1 MLISILMLL
10 LGISLLIYFGNKM
23 VESAASLARN
33 LGVSG
38 LIIGLTIVAFGTSA
52 PELVVGIRS
61 VTTGVGELASANV
74 IGSNI
79 ANVLLALGI
88 PSIIMAI
95 PTNTIGVARNAS
107 IALFASLLL
116 TFMVFVNNPLLFWQS
131 FIFCMGIILY
141 LIWMYKLS
149 SSGGEDPILSELINE
164 AQTNS
169 SSNSKTYLVITL
181 LIGIVGLLLGGHIIG
196 EDPILSELI
205 NEAQTNSSSNSKTYL
220 VITLLIGIVGLLL
233 GGHIIVKNAV
243 LIATALDI
251 SETLI
256 GLTIVAIGTSLPE
269 IATVIIAS
277 YRGQSQV
284 ALGGIIGSNIFN
296 LLAVL
301 GISGLTG
308 PIDVNFSIIS
318 FDIWIMLLTALILV
332 LLVLR
337 RKPIGRKTGI
347 LFLLG
352 YVVYLLVII
361 NRGM

>member
-61 VTTGVGELASANV
+61 VTTGVGELASSNV

-149 SSGGEDPILSELINE
+149 SSG
-164 AQTNS
+164 
-169 SSNSKTYLVITL
+169 
-181 LIGIVGLLLGGHIIG
+181 G

>member
-1 MLISILMLL
+1 MK
-10 LGISLLIYFGNKM
+10 LLIELPTWMGDTVMVTPAIINLTYYFKK
-23 VESAASLARN
+23 SKITL
-33 LGVSG
+33 
-38 LIIGLTIVAFGTSA
+38 
-52 PELVVGIRS
+52 
-61 VTTGVGELASANV
+61 
-74 IGSNI
+74 IGSNDTN
-79 ANVLLALGI
+79 NVL
-88 PSIIMAI
+88 S
-95 PTNTIGVARNAS
+95 
-107 IALFASLLL
+107 
-116 TFMVFVNNPLLFWQS
+116 
-131 FIFCMGIILY
+131 
-141 LIWMYKLS
+141 
-149 SSGGEDPILSELINE
+149 NE
-164 AQTNS
+164 TVTLRT
-169 SSNSKTYLVITL
+169 KGTLVQ
-181 LIGIVGLLLGGHIIG
+181 
-196 EDPILSELI
+196 DD
-205 NEAQTNSSSNSKTYL
+205 
-220 VITLLIGIVGLLL
+220 
-233 GGHIIVKNAV
+233 
-243 LIATALDI
+243 DI